1 MCRFA
6 LLFNLDETR
15 ALNRAAA
22 HVKARVPDVE
32 FVKFYAEEWE
42 SGDGS
47 AERFAALKEAVRR
60 ADVVFFDV
68 HRHSPRSGELASL
81 LDTLANTVIVLG
93 GGPEFLRL
101 VRMGSFHGRDFPMVR
116 AADKKAERMSS
127 ADAAA
132 LYEAFGRPQDG
143 PPRRLRQMQE
153 WLKRL
158 GGALPLGKMRH
169 MRNWLTVLEYYAE
182 GGEDNLEAMFLF
194 VLKEYCGRKVEVP
207 PPRKRPE
214 TGIYLPPAGYT
225 TDFQEWV
232 RVVRPSGEHPTVG
245 ILFYGGQG
253 TETSRE
259 VVDALAHELRP
270 YANVLPV
277 FGKVD
282 SLLDAAERYFLVNGR
297 RTVDAVVALN
307 YFRLGGGPM
316 GGRVQETFRFLEAL
330 GVPVFMGYIG
340 FKTETSRWKAATRM
354 SPAELAVGVGLR
366 ELDGFVEPVY
376 VGGLEVLSNVESHIG
391 APVKAIRPY
400 PPGVR
405 RLARRVARW
414 LELRR
419 TPPAEQRIAILLYNY
434 PPGEGNLGAAG
445 YLDTLASLRRF
456 LLLLRERGY
465 AVEVPEGD
473 LADFLLAHGVVS
485 SPTWVAPGGLRYPL
499 ADYLRRYWE
508 LPSRVRHQIEA
519 AWGPPPGTISVEDGA
534 FVIPGVRL
542 GNVFVGVQPSR
553 GVHEDPARA
562 HHDLELPPHHAY
574 LAVYFYLQ
582 DHFRAHALLH
592 FGMHGSLEFT
602 PGKENLVDA
611 EDFPALLLG
620 DIPHVYYYWVGNA
633 SEGTIAKRRGQAVL
647 VSYAS
652 PPVEEAGLYGDLL
665 EVEDRLRELARA
677 EEGERHALWAEIRE
691 RARARGI
698 EAESPEELAAELQHL
713 KEALIPTGLHVFD
726 RGLEG
731 EALISYFSALLEG
744 GYPPGAP
751 PEFTASDEESR
762 ARRKALLARFVA
774 GETGILPPEVEGAFR
789 DLLDRV
795 RGGREGE
802 GLLLALEGRYVSV
815 GPGGDP
821 VRTPEVYPVGRN
833 FHEFDPRLI
842 PSPLAERR
850 ARDFARDLL
859 REYAERTGGL
869 PRRVA
874 LVLWGNAELSTK
886 GETVAL
892 ALTLLGIRLRRSST
906 GLPIGLELVPLE
918 ELGRPRV
925 DVLLTVSGMFRDLCG
940 LCVELLHAAT
950 ELAANADEPIGQN
963 PVAAFARER
972 AAEFGDKA
980 RGRVFGP
987 PPEDYGATPLRA
999 LVETGAWREEAE
1011 LADAYV
1017 RSMHYLFWE
1026 GRFVREPDL
1035 FRALLEEVD
1044 VATQVL
1050 YSAEHSVIDLDHYY
1064 EFYGGLLAAARRVR
1078 GAGAG
1083 GPTALLVDSTR
1094 VQAEVVD
1101 AARAVRRAVRSR
1113 LFHPK
1118 WIEGMLRHRT
1128 HGAQQVRE
1136 RVEYL
1141 LGLEATGHVVGEAVF
1156 REALH
1161 TFVLDEAM
1169 RRRLAE
1175 NNPYAALEIARLLG
1189 QVAERGYLTLTEE
1202 ERKAFRAALFELE
1215 GDAEGAIDAPSETPL
1230 AH

>member
-6 LLFNLDETR
+6 LLLNLDETR
-15 ALNRAAA
+15 ALNRAASR
-22 HVKARVPDVE
+22 VKARVPDVE
-32 FVKFYAEEWE
+32 FAKFYAEEWE

-47 AERFAALKEAVRR
+47 AERFAALREAVRT
-60 ADVVFFDV
+60 ADVVLFDV
-68 HRHSPRSGELASL
+68 HRHSPRSAELAAL
-81 LDTLANTVIVLG
+81 LESFTNTVIVLG

-101 VRMGSFHGRDFPMVR
+101 VRMGSFQGRDFPMVR
-116 AADKKAERMSS
+116 AADKKAERLPSP
-127 ADAAA
+127 DAAA
-132 LYEAFGRPQDG
+132 LYEAFGRPKDG
-143 PPRRLRQMQE
+143 SPKRLRQLEE

-158 GGALPLGKMRH
+158 GGVLSLGKMRH

-182 GGEDNLEAMFLF
+182 GGEENLEAMFLF
-194 VLKEYCGRKVEVP
+194 ILREYCGQRLEVP

-232 RVVRPSGEHPTVG
+232 RAAQPSPERPTVG

-259 VVDALAHELRP
+259 VVDALVHELRP
-270 YANVLPV
+270 YANVLLV

-340 FKTETSRWKAATRM
+340 FKTETARWKASTRM

-376 VGGLEVLSNVESHIG
+376 VGGLEVLSDVESHIG
-391 APVKAIRPY
+391 APVKTVRPY

-414 LELRR
+414 LELCR
-419 TPPAEQRIAILLYNY
+419 TPPSERRIAILLYNY
-434 PPGEGNLGAAG
+434 PPGEANLGAAG
-445 YLDTLASLRRF
+445 YLDTLASLRSF

-465 AVEVPEGD
+465 AGEVPEGD
-473 LADFLLAHGVVS
+473 LAEFLLARGIVNA
-485 SPTWVAPGGLRYPL
+485 PTWVAPGGMRYPFS
-499 ADYLRRYWE
+499 DYLQRYWE
-508 LPSRVRHQIEA
+508 LPSRVRRRIEFV
-519 AWGPPPGTISVEDGA
+519 WGPPPGEFSVEDGA

-542 GNVFVGVQPSR
+542 GNLFVGVQPSR

-602 PGKENLVDA
+602 PGKETLVDA
-611 EDFPALLLG
+611 EDFPAILLG

-665 EVEDRLRELARA
+665 EVEDRLRDLARA
-677 EEGERHALWAEIRE
+677 EGEERDALWAEIRE
-691 RARARGI
+691 RAHARGI
-698 EAESPEELAAELQHL
+698 EADSPDKLAAELQHL

-731 EALISYFSALLEG
+731 EALISYLNALLEG

-751 PEFTASDEESR
+751 PELTASDEGSR

-774 GETGILPPEVEGAFR
+774 GETGVLPAEVEGAFR

-802 GLLLALEGRYVSV
+802 GFLLALEGRYVPV

-850 ARDFARDLL
+850 AQALARDLL
-859 REYAERTGGL
+859 GEYAKRTGSL

-892 ALTLLGIRLRRSST
+892 ALTLLGVRLRRSST

-940 LCVELLHAAT
+940 LCVELLHAAA
-950 ELAANADEPIGQN
+950 EL
-963 PVAAFARER
+963 VAAAAELDEKNPLAVFARAR

-999 LVETGAWREEAE
+999 LVETGAWREEGE
-1011 LADAYV
+1011 LADAYT
-1017 RSMHYLFWE
+1017 RSMHYLFWD
-1026 GRFVREPDL
+1026 GRFVSEPNL
-1035 FRALLEEVD
+1035 LQALLAEVD

-1050 YSAEHSVIDLDHYY
+1050 YSSEHSVIDLDHYY
-1064 EFYGGLLAAARRVR
+1064 EFYGGLLAAARRAR
-1078 GAGAG
+1078 GSDGDD
-1083 GPTALLVDSTR
+1083 PIALLADSTR
-1094 VQAEVVD
+1094 PQPEVVD

-1118 WIEGMLRHRT
+1118 WIEGMLRHPT

-1136 RVEYL
+1136 RIEYL

-1169 RRRLAE
+1169 RRRLAA
-1175 NNPYAALEIARLLG
+1175 NNPYAALEIARLLA
-1189 QVAERGYLTLTEE
+1189 QIAERGYFTLTEE

-1215 GDAEGAIDAPSETPL
+1215 GDAEGAFEDPSQTPL
-1230 AH
+1230 AF